1 MIKSNQL
8 EPMVGIFWLVG
19 DRLILDAS
27 LLSEAES
34 YGDCLTHRT
43 SHIDFWAEQQRLG
56 TVPRDIEYE
65 ENPRGRVTAN
75 AKAHEFYLLADR
87 CILKN
92 KAMVAR
98 IRKEMRLPVNAV
110 VDTDPHYRCP
120 KCLHGR
126 NPVDDSS
133 SEGSQAEE
141 ETQG

>member
-8 EPMVGIFWLVG
+8 EPLVGIFWLVG
-19 DRLILDAS
+19 DRLIIDAS

-65 ENPRGRVTAN
+65 ENPRGRVTVN

-87 CILKN
+87 CILKD
-92 KAMVAR
+92 KVTVAK
-98 IRKEMRLPVNAV
+98 IRREMRLPANTIME
-110 VDTDPHYRCP
+110 TDLHYRCP
-120 KCLHGR
+120 ACLRGR
-126 NPVDDSS
+126 HLIDDSS
-133 SEGSQAEE
+133 SEESPDEE
-141 ETQG
+141 ES